1 MMMLQQ
7 VESVVVATSLLLL
20 VVSAVVF
27 FGYRLAERRLVI
39 EQAAVGLGTVKKRED
54 GTERK
59 GLMVVVTEVAAVVVG
74 VEEKS
79 PVLQS
84 WVVELVVEGVGSRQD
99 KRCYLQEPWQEH
111 RYLYDGGQSTGQKRT
126 VVIAA
131 QEQCQQRRHVQLLV
145 ADGHWLRPGLFSLHA
160 VAWCLWA
167 SLLVSV
173 QASVKIG

>member
-84 WVVELVVEGVGSRQD
+84 
-99 KRCYLQEPWQEH
+99 
-111 RYLYDGGQSTGQKRT
+111 
-126 VVIAA
+126 
-131 QEQCQQRRHVQLLV
+131 
-145 ADGHWLRPGLFSLHA
+145 
-160 VAWCLWA
+160 
-167 SLLVSV
+167 
-173 QASVKIG
+173 